1 MILYTLE
8 DKDSSYNLQ
17 SINNKIAEAEEKLK
31 IKKKINYNAKSF
43 MVI

>member
-17 SINNKIAEAEEKLK
+17 SINNKIAEAEKKLK
-31 IKKKINYNAKSF
+31 IKKKEITMRK
-43 MVI
+43 VLW

>member
-31 IKKKINYNAKSF
+31 IKKKEITLCK
-43 MVI
+43 VLW

>member
-31 IKKKINYNAKSF
+31 KLKKRNYI
-43 MVI
+43 V